1 MSQLKFAIDFDS
13 SYTSIYK
20 LGSGVVL
27 SEPTVAAVLDNS
39 DCEIKALGK
48 EAYKLIGK
56 TTKDM
61 KIVFPVFEG
70 EIVNEKVAIK
80 MLSSFLNKVGF
91 KNKLSSPS
99 VIFGVPCGVTSDIL
113 AKYKKVAT
121 AVGLGKVYFAEKPML
136 SALGQRIALAD
147 SSARLVIDMGGGTTS
162 VSALSLSGVIAGLSI
177 NYGSNKISADV
188 IDYLSE
194 RFGVQI
200 GLQTAEKLKNEIG
213 SLDEGDGLSAIVS
226 GRNVLTGEVKTMTVR
241 AGDILLPIK
250 AYFDRIAKLTQ
261 SIIKKLPP
269 ETASEIRRS
278 GVYVSGK
285 NSSVYGLERYFSD
298 KLGFKVS
305 IAKDGLYS
313 VVLGGGIAIGD
324 KEILKKVSIEY

>member
-1 MSQLKFAIDFDS
+1 MD
-13 SYTSIYK
+13 
-20 LGSGVVL
+20 
-27 SEPTVAAVLDNS
+27 
-39 DCEIKALGK
+39 
-48 EAYKLIGK
+48 
-56 TTKDM
+56 
-61 KIVFPVFEG
+61 
-70 EIVNEKVAIK
+70 
-80 MLSSFLNKVGF
+80 
-91 KNKLSSPS
+91 KNLVKNF
-99 VIFGVPCGVTSDIL
+99 I
-113 AKYKKVAT
+113 
-121 AVGLGKVYFAEKPML
+121 E
-136 SALGQRIALAD
+136 
-147 SSARLVIDMGGGTTS
+147 SARL
-162 VSALSLSGVIAGLSI
+162 
-177 NYGSNKISADV
+177 
-188 IDYLSE
+188 
-194 RFGVQI
+194 
-200 GLQTAEKLKNEIG
+200 AEKLKNEIG